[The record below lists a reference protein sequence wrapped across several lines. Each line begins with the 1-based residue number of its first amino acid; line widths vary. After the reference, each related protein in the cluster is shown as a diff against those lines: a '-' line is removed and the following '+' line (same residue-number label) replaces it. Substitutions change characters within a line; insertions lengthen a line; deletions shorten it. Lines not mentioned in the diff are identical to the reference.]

1 MVLPKDMTMHTSNT
15 LTAPSQAHSFFVIG
29 DEHGAVLP
37 VTVPSAHPTGADI
50 LAAAGRPVTAD
61 QIVLQILR
69 AGGLESIRLDERAA
83 LSEGDKFVVA
93 AGDRTFRFTVDT
105 KQLEWPHR
113 TISGA
118 MVRELAALPAQ
129 HRLALVRGSETTH
142 VEAGD
147 TIDLA
152 TAGLEKFV
160 SQPPAPQ
167 SWKLKVQGVTLDYD
181 HPMVKVGDAM
191 MRAGFDPKKA
201 WHIYLLVSGEPKQ
214 EVSVDYIVDLRTP
227 GIEKIRLMQRNVD
240 NGEGQLRE
248 ARRLFALLAADHQY
262 LDGLGLRWETV
273 LEGDRRWLLIHDYA
287 LPAGFSPQRAML
299 ALDIPKDYPAAQ
311 IDMFYFAP
319 FADRTNGVA
328 IPNTQ
333 VRAVIAGVEFQGWSR
348 HRNAASVWDAE
359 ADNVRTHLAL
369 VESCLSKELGE

>member
-1 MVLPKDMTMHTSNT
+1 MVLPKDLTMHTTDT
-15 LTAPSQAHSFFVIG
+15 LTSPSRAHSLFVIG
-29 DEHGAVLP
+29 DGQGAVLP
-37 VTVPSAHPTGADI
+37 ATVPSAHPTGADI
-50 LAAAGRPVTAD
+50 LAAAGCPATAD

-69 AGGLESIRLDERAA
+69 VGGLESIRLDERAA
-83 LSEGDKFVVA
+83 LSDGDKFVVA
-93 AGDRTFRFTVDT
+93 AGDRTFRFTVDA
-105 KQLEWPHR
+105 KQFEWPHR

-142 VEAGD
+142 VEPDD

-152 TAGLEKFV
+152 AAGLEKFI

-167 SWKLKVQGVTLDYD
+167 SWKIKVQGVTLDYD

-191 MRAGFDPKKA
+191 TRAGFDPKKA

-214 EVSVDYIVDLRTP
+214 EVSVEYIVDLRTP

-240 NGEGQLRE
+240 NGEGQLPE
-248 ARRLFALLAADHQY
+248 ARRLFKLLAVDHQY
-262 LDGLGLRWETV
+262 LEGLGLQWETV

-287 LPAGFSPQRAML
+287 LPKGFSPQKAML

-319 FADRTNGVA
+319 FVGRTDG
-328 IPNTQ
+328 
-333 VRAVIAGVEFQGWSR
+333 
-348 HRNAASVWDAE
+348 AASRVPKCAP
-359 ADNVRTHLAL
+359 
-369 VESCLSKELGE
+369 